1 MKLSD
6 VKGDRVFD
14 VIADVIDPIS
24 VLAEDADVK
33 AIFKRGEKI
42 PDDKTPS
49 QVFMARVKDHLP
61 AILKNHRDSIIA
73 ILAAIKG
80 VTSDEYKESITL
92 ATLVKDV
99 LELLGD
105 KVFLDFLSSQ
115 ESSEE
120 SEPFTSA

>member
-49 QVFMARVKDHLP
+49 QVFMARVKHYLP
-61 AILKNHRDSIIA
+61 AILKNHRDNIIA

-120 SEPFTSA
+120 SEPSTSA

>member
-49 QVFMARVKDHLP
+49 QVFMARVKHYLP

-80 VTSDEYKESITL
+80 VTSDEYKDSITL

-120 SEPFTSA
+120 SEPSTSA